1 MVPMQTHAPRR
12 SRAYAVLLRFS
23 LPILVL
29 VSIYGASLHVIP
41 NESIFD
47 GEYGFGP
54 AIQGI
59 VEQHR
64 LGAIDRNYGWWC
76 YACRMPFVPVL
87 GALGYRLSPKMAVFL
102 LLKNL
107 VFWSLWVYALLRL
120 KRHYNVPDEWA
131 LVTVWLLVLAPYDL
145 SIAGWP
151 DVEEG
156 FLFALIA
163 LSFSLLLTLE
173 GPISALVA
181 GLSVAAIYLTKS
193 SMLPLCIAISV
204 WILVR
209 YWRRPRVV
217 VIPLACL
224 ALAIFGWGTYV
235 RAVSGVFAFGAD
247 SSSWNGLNFYKGNNP
262 YAYSL
267 YPRTSLDVLDGAD
280 YAHKLLPLVPV
291 HNEWQLSHAQFAL
304 AERYIREDPGAIL
317 KMDLEKLA
325 VACCDVK
332 ESPEAT
338 AGTTRGGVI
347 LSNVVNHLALASV
360 FILVIVN
367 AVRRRVSQAEVLA
380 VLLTIAYV
388 LPYFAGF
395 LYMRHMVPIY
405 GIVALTAGVQL
416 ARRHS
421 HMFSKA

>member
-1 MVPMQTHAPRR
+1 MQTHAPRR

-29 VSIYGASLHVIP
+29 VSIYAASLHVVP
-41 NESIFD
+41 NESIFY

-54 AIQGI
+54 AIKGI

-76 YACRMPFVPVL
+76 YAGRMPLVPVL
-87 GALGYRLSPKMAVFL
+87 GALSYRLSPKMTVFL

-131 LVTVWLLVLAPYDL
+131 LVTVWLLLLAPYDL

-224 ALAIFGWGTYV
+224 TLAIFGWGIYV

-280 YAHKLLPLVPV
+280 YAHKLLPLAPV

-304 AERYIREDPGAIL
+304 ADRYVREEPGAIL
-317 KMDLEKLA
+317 KMDLKKLA

-367 AVRRRVSQAEVLA
+367 AVRRRVSLAEILA

-405 GIVALTAGVQL
+405 GLVALTAGVQL

-421 HMFSKA
+421 HTFSKA